1 MSVSVALL
9 VPAFNESSNIAATAL
24 VMRKALDAGLVSR
37 AVVLDGGSTDDT
49 ASIALSFGVEVLTVS
64 SLLPSLGAE
73 VLGKGDSLFRGVHSV
88 DADWYVFLDADLGNV
103 CIDHVTAFTS
113 LVDTPGVSFL
123 KGGFVRVDESGVP
136 RDIPAGRVTELVG
149 RPLLRRVNN
158 SLAGFSQPLSGQ
170 VAISGPLARSLT
182 FATGYGV
189 EVAMMIDVFR
199 AVGLEGMLEVDMGVI
214 NNRWKPDSAL
224 GDVTDQ
230 VLAGA
235 SLRVV
240 TMSAHGLVTN
250 HMVHNRE
257 PQ

>member
-1 MSVSVALL
+1 MSMSVALL
-9 VPAFNESSNIAATAL
+9 VPAVNESSNIAATAL
-24 VMRKALDAGLVSR
+24 VMREALDAGLVSR

-49 ASIALSFGVEVLTVS
+49 ASIALSFGVEVLSVA

-113 LVDTPGVSFL
+113 MIGTPGVSFL
-123 KGGFVRVDESGVP
+123 KGGFVRVDEFGVP

-149 RPLLRRVNN
+149 RPLLRRVHN

-170 VAISGPLARSLT
+170 VAIAGPLARSLT

-214 NNRWKPDSAL
+214 NNRWKPEDAL
-224 GDVTDQ
+224 GEVTDQ

-250 HMVHNRE
+250 HMVQNRE

>member
-9 VPAFNESSNIAATAL
+9 VPAVNESSNIAATAL
-24 VMRKALDAGLVSR
+24 VMREALDAGLVSR

-49 ASIALSFGVEVLTVS
+49 ASIALSFGVEVMSVA

-113 LVDTPGVSFL
+113 MIGTPGVSFL
-123 KGGFVRVDESGVP
+123 KGGFVRVDEFGVP

-149 RPLLRRVNN
+149 RPLLRRVHN

-170 VAISGPLARSLT
+170 VAIAGPLARSLT

-199 AVGLEGMLEVDMGVI
+199 AVGLEGMLEADMGVI
-214 NNRWKPDSAL
+214 NNRWKPEDAL
-224 GDVTDQ
+224 GEVTDQ

-235 SLRVV
+235 SLRAV
-240 TMSAHGLVTN
+240 TMSEHGIVT
-250 HMVHNRE
+250 HSMVQNCE
-257 PQ
+257 PH